1 MLPSGAVEEEEEE
14 AQGPRKHTKKKKK
27 KDRATAAKKKKQK
40 KKEEEEEE
48 EEEEDH
54 HQQQQQ
60 QEQEEHE
67 EEEEEESVDPDLVL
81 LRGIFK
87 LKKKSHDVL
96 LTRTRLTWTPIVPE
110 TPTGQSTVVRSGALL
125 LKDVFAVRVK
135 RRRAAGQQTGG
146 AVLGLALFCG
156 RRRGRRLEEETLH
169 LNNASV
175 EHTHTWFNTVKELLA
190 ASKRPRSLKVLIN
203 PCSHKKEAVHIYR
216 AHVAPLFKMADIH
229 TDITITEK
237 KGHAL
242 SVLKECKL
250 DEFDGLVCVGG
261 DGSVAEVCHALVLRA
276 QLDAGSPET
285 PERATLPL
293 GIIPAGSTDVVSCS
307 VHGVRDPVTA
317 ALHII
322 LGHLQQVDMCSF
334 SSLGRLVRFGFSAMF
349 GFGGRSLALAEKKR
363 WMSSSRR
370 REYALVKTLA
380 KLRPEECE
388 LSFLPAKK
396 TDGNLSE
403 QRDQDPDPDPDPDP
417 EPGETEGEESWTTNQ
432 GLYLSISIMSIP
444 CLSPH
449 VPRGLAPNTRLANGS
464 AALIAVGNTSRS
476 EFIRHLKRF
485 SSSSGQF
492 SFSFVEAHAV
502 SAVRLR
508 PRALTGWPEE
518 ENEEEGESKSTPII
532 QSERAFPWN
541 IDGELVEIANEV
553 LVRVHPG
560 LITLYGEDVDEAEE
574 PIVSC
579 SCI

>member
-1 MLPSGAVEEEEEE
+1 CTCSTEPQNHRDTEPQNHRTTEPQSHRTTEPQRVEKIRFSLDTF
-14 AQGPRKHTKKKKK
+14 PCSP
-27 KDRATAAKKKKQK
+27 AAHVW
-40 KKEEEEEE
+40 ELWI
-48 EEEEDH
+48 
-54 HQQQQQ
+54 
-60 QEQEEHE
+60 
-67 EEEEEESVDPDLVL
+67 VDPDLVL

-110 TPTGQSTVVRSGALL
+110 TPTGALL

-250 DEFDGLVCVGG
+250 DEFDGSVLVCVGG

-403 QRDQDPDPDPDPDP
+403 QR
-417 EPGETEGEESWTTNQ
+417 
-432 GLYLSISIMSIP
+432 ISIMSIP

-553 LVRVHPG
+553 LVR
-560 LITLYGEDVDEAEE
+560 
-574 PIVSC
+574 
-579 SCI
+579 